1 MKLQWKILPT
11 RNYIVNVIMKDIN
24 KFYDQYIL
32 LHKKQRD
39 TIQFT
44 YRPYLDPKINFYTK
58 QTKEW
63 DKINIINKIA
73 ALRGV
78 NKKTIIMEILY
89 TLDFLRTIYQIDQE
103 YGVSVYGR
111 NFYTTKRNYIKVNK
125 Q

>member
-58 QTKEW
+58 QTKDW